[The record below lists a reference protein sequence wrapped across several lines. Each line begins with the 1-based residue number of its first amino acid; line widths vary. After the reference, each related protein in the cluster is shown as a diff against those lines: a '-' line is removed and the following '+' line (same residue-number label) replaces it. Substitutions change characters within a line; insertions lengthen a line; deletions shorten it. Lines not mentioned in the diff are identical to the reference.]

1 MPWVRAVLP
10 APKGPESKTKSPGF
24 NCLPICAPNLCISV
38 RLLTSL
44 FPDTREGYPKKLHEK
59 AGPELTDPAIS
70 SYSGISPDTSTQL
83 VGNPDQY
90 LDTEP

>member
-1 MPWVRAVLP
+1 
-10 APKGPESKTKSPGF
+10 
-24 NCLPICAPNLCISV
+24 
-38 RLLTSL
+38 LTSL

>member
-1 MPWVRAVLP
+1 MH
-10 APKGPESKTKSPGF
+10 K
-24 NCLPICAPNLCISV
+24 
-38 RLLTSL
+38 
-44 FPDTREGYPKKLHEK
+44 K

-70 SYSGISPDTSTQL
+70 SYSGISPDILIQL